1 MMIQF
6 LYGKL
11 HPRCFFEASFQVMH
25 NHLEDFR
32 CQCQGLSLLWIAEN
46 VAAVDRSQI
55 PFLTMASS
63 TPANA
68 GFISGTMFI

>member
-1 MMIQF
+1 
-6 LYGKL
+6 
-11 HPRCFFEASFQVMH
+11 MH

-32 CQCQGLSLLWIAEN
+32 CQCQGRAALLWIAEH
-46 VAAVDRSQI
+46 VAAVERSQI
-55 PFLTMASS
+55 PFLTMVSS